1 MNTYT
6 CQLNQQLKG
15 DFDALAVDTLR
26 PVLDAIVDTDTND
39 VHIDLSDIN
48 FIDSSGIGAL
58 VFLFKR
64 LRSQNRH
71 LTLGGATGQP
81 LELLQYL
88 RIDRSIKF
96 H

>member
-1 MNTYT
+1 MNAYT

-15 DFDALAVDTLR
+15 DFDALTVDSLR
-26 PVLDAIVDTDTND
+26 PLLDAIVNTDTCD
-39 VHIDLSDIN
+39 VHIDLSQVE
-48 FIDSSGIGAL
+48 FIDSSGVGAL

-64 LRSQNRH
+64 LRSKNRH

-81 LELLQYL
+81 LDLLKYL
-88 RIDRSIKF
+88 RIDRSIKL